1 MSSSSVNQAIE
12 SGNKEFLKECME
24 RNDPKLF
31 QADSNGLFPVHY
43 ACAFGNEEILSYIIK
58 NSSEAPNAIFGH
70 KTATS
75 GTTPLHY
82 AARNGHLE
90 VVRIL
95 VKDGA
100 DINSRD
106 VKGWTP
112 LHYACYRGF
121 CDVAELLIESGA
133 DVSAHTEDDGR
144 YTPLHFACYSGYSSV
159 IFSLIKNGAD
169 LTEAD
174 AKGEFP
180 FDMLPITA
188 STLTQPPPPQS
199 QQSSL
204 LSTLSPIYSQ
214 QQQQPTPTLT
224 PQPITPTPG
233 PITTSSKRS
242 KHYPQPSNPAIDGP
256 NALNMTYSELL
267 KESYTTFKKDIHSYT
282 LLDNG
287 LHSDVTVVT
296 EATGAQLKAHKAILA
311 ARSPKIAAELA
322 ADPNSTKIS
331 IPGTFSEAAVRMFL
345 QWCYTGDLSDT
356 TLTPETLKGCAQLI
370 DLAQLYLGN
379 EENPSENDTFCGLP
393 DLSIAYIATKIKNKS
408 DVMNIADSITLLK
421 PSRWVGKLGAVMIE
435 RSLTLPAVDSLVYV
449 YQSLKKLPLDT
460 LELVISDM
468 RLVQRESLHA
478 NSAVGDGDSGAPSGV
493 SSPAI
498 GPAAQGPAQ
507 PSSLGTVVSAPV
519 VAPSLVPEL
528 FVLEYAK
535 MCPPEFKRKIK
546 ATDNKMGS
554 IYNLLLSESNMEGC
568 IKMIRTLETMKDAIW
583 FKEPVSEAPGYAPNY
598 YNIVKHPMDFTTLE
612 VKKDIYTFTYI
623 HFLDLC
629 LLVFEEQKNNYL
641 FLLVVATIIF
651 SYLKITFF

>member
-12 SGNKEFLKECME
+12 SGNKEFLKECMD

-58 NSSEAPNAIFGH
+58 NSSEAPSAIFGH

-121 CDVAELLIESGA
+121 CDVAELLIENGA

-188 STLTQPPPPQS
+188 STLTPIPQQQQQQQ
-199 QQSSL
+199 QQS
-204 LSTLSPIYSQ
+204 LSTTLSPIYSQ
-214 QQQQPTPTLT
+214 QQTQTQIS
-224 PQPITPTPG
+224 Q
-233 PITTSSKRS
+233 TTQTQSSKRS

-256 NALNMTYSELL
+256 NALNMTYADLL
-267 KESYTTFKKDIHSYT
+267 RESYSQYKKDIHAHT
-282 LLDNG
+282 LLENG
-287 LHSDVTVVT
+287 LYSDVTVVP
-296 EATGAQLKAHKAILA
+296 EASGAQLRAHKAVLA

-322 ADPNSTKIS
+322 ADPSTTKVS
-331 IPGTFSEAAVRMFL
+331 VPGTFSEAAVRMFL

-356 TLTPETLKGCAQLI
+356 ALTPETLKGCAQLI
-370 DLAQLYLGN
+370 DMAQVYLSKEETTGEN
-379 EENPSENDTFCGLP
+379 ETFCGLP

-421 PSRWVGKLGAVMIE
+421 PSKWVGKLGAVMIE

-460 LELVISDM
+460 LELVISNM

-478 NSAVGDGDSGAPSGV
+478 GSAVGDADSGVPSGV

-498 GPAAQGPAQ
+498 GPAAQGTTGAVP

-519 VAPSLVPEL
+519 VAPSLVPEM

-554 IYNLLLSESNMEGC
+554 IYNLLLSQSNMEGC

-612 VKKDIYTFTYI
+612 VKQQT
-623 HFLDLC
+623 
-629 LLVFEEQKNNYL
+629 
-641 FLLVVATIIF
+641 
-651 SYLKITFF
+651 